1 MTYHFSPTGNNSKHP
16 TMTFPFPIYD
26 ALKAI
31 QQYLE
36 QMFGRD
42 GYGWSVGL
50 NFISKDEPA
59 NKDNAGD
66 LFVTLLRVEE
76 ETSRKPQLPLYNKVE
91 KGYEMV
97 NPEIWLNL
105 HILITS
111 QANDYGTALQQLSRV
126 VYWINSIPSLKHNRK
141 NDGGNG
147 GTDIT
152 NYEMVLE
159 SLTAEQSNSLWQT
172 LGAKMVPA
180 VAYNVRM
187 VQIGSEPYTEDPFG
201 IIGIDKDNVKYTEKA
216 GEWPIQLTDGSL
228 RLKLQK
234 GEKLK
239 DDETKHLIA
248 LLQQIEA
255 KFNGTDFS
263 GTILSEAEKAFLDSH
278 TSNDDIQS

>member
-1 MTYHFSPTGNNSKHP
+1 MLHT
-16 TMTFPFPIYD
+16 FPIYD

-59 NKDNAGD
+59 NNDNAGD
-66 LFVTLLRVEE
+66 LFITLLRVEE
-76 ETSRKPQLPLYNKVE
+76 ETSRKPQLPVYSRGEN
-91 KGYEMV
+91 GYEMA

-141 NDGGNG
+141 EEGGNG

-172 LGAKMVPA
+172 LGSKIVPA
-180 VAYNVRM
+180 VTYNVRM
-187 VQIGSEPYTEDPFG
+187 VEIGSAPYTEEPFG
-201 IIGIDKDNVKYTEKA
+201 IVGIDKDNVKYNEKA
-216 GEWPIQLTDGSL
+216 NGEDLLGAWPIRLAASTL
-228 RLKLQK
+228 RVKLKN

-239 DDETKHLIA
+239 DDETEHLIA
-248 LLQQIEA
+248 LLQQLED
-255 KFNGTDFS
+255 KFKDTEYS
-263 GTILSEAEKAFLDSH
+263 GTVLSEKEKAFLDSA
-278 TSNDDIQS
+278 TSNKDKQS

>member
-1 MTYHFSPTGNNSKHP
+1 MST
-16 TMTFPFPIYD
+16 FPIYD

-36 QMFGRD
+36 QMFGKD

-59 NKDNAGD
+59 DKDNAGD
-66 LFVTLLRVEE
+66 LFITLLRVEE

-141 NDGGNG
+141 EEGGNG

-172 LGAKMVPA
+172 LGSKMVPA
-180 VAYNVRM
+180 VTYNVRM
-187 VQIGSEPYTEDPFG
+187 VEIGSEPYTEAPFG
-201 IIGIDKDNVKYTEKA
+201 IVGIDKDNVKYNEKA
-216 GEWPIQLTDGSL
+216 NGEDLLGAWPIRLAASTL
-228 RLKLQK
+228 RVKLKN

-239 DDETKHLIA
+239 DDETEHLIA
-248 LLQQIEA
+248 LLQQLED
-255 KFNGTDFS
+255 KFKDTEYS
-263 GTILSEAEKAFLDSH
+263 GTVLSEKEKAFLDSA
-278 TSNDDIQS
+278 TSNKDKQS

>member
-1 MTYHFSPTGNNSKHP
+1 MTT
-16 TMTFPFPIYD
+16 PFPIYD

-59 NKDNAGD
+59 NNDNASD

-141 NDGGNG
+141 EESGNG
-147 GTDIT
+147 GPDIT
-152 NYEMVLE
+152 NYELVLE

-187 VQIGSEPYTEDPFG
+187 VQIGSEPYTENPFG

-263 GTILSEAEKAFLDSH
+263 GTILSETEKAFLDSH

>member
-1 MTYHFSPTGNNSKHP
+1 MNSS
-16 TMTFPFPIYD
+16 FPIYD

-36 QMFGRD
+36 QMFRKD

-59 NKDNAGD
+59 NNDNAGD
-66 LFVTLLRVEE
+66 LFITLLRVEE

-152 NYEMVLE
+152 NYELVLE

-172 LGAKMVPA
+172 LGCKMVPA
-180 VAYNVRM
+180 VVYKIHTVEVGALAYTKT
-187 VQIGSEPYTEDPFG
+187 PYG
-201 IIGIDKDNVKYTEKA
+201 IVGIDSEGKRFDEKPV
-216 GEWPIQLTDGSL
+216 GEDQHIEWPIQITDGSL
-228 RLKLQK
+228 RLKLKNGIPLLENEKEQLVEWLTQLENRLNPTHNGVSALSDEEKTFLNNKQK
-234 GEKLK
+234 
-239 DDETKHLIA
+239 
-248 LLQQIEA
+248 
-255 KFNGTDFS
+255 
-263 GTILSEAEKAFLDSH
+263 
-278 TSNDDIQS
+278 

>member
-1 MTYHFSPTGNNSKHP
+1 MTT
-16 TMTFPFPIYD
+16 PFPIYD

-42 GYGWSVGL
+42 GYGWSIGL

-141 NDGGNG
+141 EESGNG
-147 GTDIT
+147 GPDIT
-152 NYEMVLE
+152 NYELVLE

-180 VAYNVRM
+180 VAYNVRL

>member
-1 MTYHFSPTGNNSKHP
+1 MTT
-16 TMTFPFPIYD
+16 PFPIYD

-36 QMFGRD
+36 QMLGRD

-126 VYWINSIPSLKHNRK
+126 VYWINSIPSLKHNPK
-141 NDGGNG
+141 DDGGNG

-152 NYEMVLE
+152 NYELVLE

-172 LGAKMVPA
+172 LGSKMVPA

-187 VQIGSEPYTEDPFG
+187 VEIGSEPYTEDPFG
-201 IIGIDKDNVKYTEKA
+201 IVGIDKDNVKYTEKA
-216 GEWPIQLTDGSL
+216 NGEDLLGAWPIRLAASTL
-228 RLKLQK
+228 RVKLKN

-239 DDETKHLIA
+239 DDETEHLIA
-248 LLQQIEA
+248 LLQQLED
-255 KFNGTDFS
+255 KFKDTEYS
-263 GTILSEAEKAFLDSH
+263 GTVLSEKEKAFLDSA
-278 TSNDDIQS
+278 TSNKDKQS

>member
-1 MTYHFSPTGNNSKHP
+1 MTT
-16 TMTFPFPIYD
+16 PFPIYD

-36 QMFGRD
+36 QMLGRD

-126 VYWINSIPSLKHNRK
+126 VYWINSIPSLKHNPK
-141 NDGGNG
+141 DDGGNG

-152 NYEMVLE
+152 NYELVLE

-172 LGAKMVPA
+172 LGSKMVPA

-187 VQIGSEPYTEDPFG
+187 VEIGSEPYTEDPFG
-201 IIGIDKDNVKYTEKA
+201 IVGIDKDNVKYTEKA
-216 GEWPIQLTDGSL
+216 NGEDLLGAWPIRLAASTL
-228 RLKLQK
+228 RVKLKN

-239 DDETKHLIA
+239 DDETEHLIA
-248 LLQQIEA
+248 LLQQLED
-255 KFNGTDFS
+255 KFKDTEYS
-263 GTILSEAEKAFLDSH
+263 GTVLSEKEKAFLDSA
-278 TSNDDIQS
+278 TSNGNKQS